1 MFFDFIGRSRLWFI
15 IALVIVLAGTLLL
28 SFRGLN
34 FGIDFTG
41 GTRVMLSL
49 SSEFTTSQVRDVL
62 KGVEATDASGRV
74 VTLENSYIQK
84 VIGASG
90 DEVVIRTVPLTEE
103 EQARLLGALA
113 QVWPEI
119 ADKELQN
126 IENVGPVVGG
136 ELLRN
141 ALLALFLA
149 SVGMIIYISFRFQL
163 KFALAAMIAL
173 LFDSFVV
180 IAAFSAFQLEVNSP
194 FVASVL
200 TIVGYSINDT
210 IVIFDRVRENLRQN
224 SSQKELPATLNLS
237 INQSLQRSINTSLTT
252 LIAISALLFGG
263 GETLKDFTLPL
274 FIGVISGTFSSI
286 FLATPLWYAFKQR
299 EFKAKP
305 AKS

>member
-1 MFFDFIGRSRLWFI
+1 MFFDFIGRSRMWFI
-15 IALVIVLAGTLLL
+15 ITLAIVLAGILLL
-28 SFRGLN
+28 VFRGLN

-41 GTRVMLSL
+41 GTRVMLNL
-49 SSEFTTSQVRDVL
+49 PGGFTTSQVRDVL
-62 KGVEATDASGRV
+62 KGVEATDAAGRL
-74 VTLENSYIQK
+74 VTLENSYIQR

-103 EQARLLGALA
+103 EQASLLGALA
-113 QVWPEI
+113 QVWPEV
-119 ADKELQN
+119 ADAELQN

-141 ALLALFLA
+141 ALLALILA
-149 SVGMIIYISFRFQL
+149 SIGMVVYISFRFQL
-163 KFALAAMIAL
+163 KFAIAAILVL

-210 IVIFDRVRENLRQN
+210 IVIFDRVRENLRHD
-224 SSQKELPATLNLS
+224 SSQKGLPATLNLS
-237 INQSLQRSINTSLTT
+237 INQSLQRSINTSVTT
-252 LIAISALLFGG
+252 LIAIGALLFGG

-286 FLATPLWYAFKQR
+286 FLATPLWYVFKQR